1 MVRKLLKLAV
11 FLLVA
16 NFVYQVAPPIVHHF
30 QFKDAVHELA
40 LFSQKQTDD
49 QLIDRVLA
57 LAEENRVPLE
67 REYVQVLRSTG
78 AVAIKASYVETMHP
92 LPGFAY
98 PWEFD
103 VNVSVLK

>member
-16 NFVYQVAPPIVHHF
+16 NGVYQVAPVIVHHF

-40 LFSQKQTDD
+40 LFSQKPADA
-49 QLIDRVLA
+49 QLLDKVMA
-57 LAEENRVPLE
+57 LAEENSIPLE
-67 REYVQVLRSTG
+67 REYVQVLRQTG
-78 AVAIKASYVETMHP
+78 SITIKASYVETLHL

-98 PWEFD
+98 PWDFN